1 MNTEDKTPECPIVD
15 LGRASAETKGPYT
28 EGPIEI
34 MGHRAPIGLSD
45 D

>member
-1 MNTEDKTPECPIVD
+1 MQETNDTTLPLVLD
-15 LGRASAETKGPYT
+15 LGRASVETKGPYT

-34 MGHRAPIGLSD
+34 MGCRAPIGLSD

>member
-1 MNTEDKTPECPIVD
+1 MQTKTFADQTLILE
-15 LGRASAETKGPYT
+15 LGRASVETKGPYN